1 MAIINDCDIPE
12 ELYYDG
18 EHDVWAR
25 FEEGNTFVL
34 GMTDIAQSLAG
45 RFLYAHIKEAGRHVE
60 AGKSIATV
68 ESSKW
73 VGPVR
78 TPLAGEIVAIN
89 EKVEADPSLINK
101 SPYNDGWVARLKCKD
116 IAVAKSRLV
125 TGKAAVEVYKKKIE
139 EQKIECKKIK

>member
-12 ELYYDG
+12 DLYYDG
-18 EHDVWAR
+18 EHDVWVR
-25 FEEGNTFVL
+25 FEDDTVVV
-34 GMTDIAQSLAG
+34 GMTDIGQSLAG
-45 RFLYAHIKEAGRHVE
+45 RFIYAHIKEAGRHIE

-78 TPLAGEIVAIN
+78 TPVAGEIIAVN
-89 EKVEADPSLINK
+89 EKVEENPDLINK
-101 SPYNDGWVARLKCKD
+101 SPYNDGWIARLKGKD
-116 IAVAKSRLV
+116 IAEAMNRLV

-139 EQKIECKKIK
+139 EQKVECKKIK

>member
-1 MAIINDCDIPE
+1 MAIINDCNIPE
-12 ELYYDG
+12 DLYCDG
-18 EHDVWAR
+18 EQDVWVR
-25 FEEGNTFVL
+25 FEDDTFVL

-78 TPLAGEIVAIN
+78 TPVAGEIIAVN
-89 EKVEADPSLINK
+89 EKVEENPDLINK
-101 SPYNDGWVARLKCKD
+101 SPYNDGWIARLKGKD
-116 IAVAKSRLV
+116 IAEAMNRLV

-139 EQKIECKKIK
+139 EQKVECKKIK

>member
-1 MAIINDCDIPE
+1 MAIINDCNIPE
-12 ELYYDG
+12 DLYYDG
-18 EHDVWAR
+18 EHDVWVR
-25 FEEGNTFVL
+25 FEDDTFVL

-78 TPLAGEIVAIN
+78 TPVAGEIVAIN
-89 EKVEADPSLINK
+89 EKVEENPSLINK

-116 IAVAKSRLV
+116 IAEAKSRLV

>member
-78 TPLAGEIVAIN
+78 TPVAGEIVAIN
-89 EKVEADPSLINK
+89 EKVEEDPSLINK

-125 TGKAAVEVYKKKIE
+125 TGKTAVEVYKKKIE